1 MGTVDVAGLHGD
13 LISATRRSLQAGI
26 GGVKNAKEFLKLLIE
41 PSHYDEQKRYPWQY
55 FRLVD
60 SSGVVIED
68 ATTNPIKT
76 FREFV
81 ESPPLRG
88 LGESLSDIER
98 LLADDDCAVVKL
110 RALVVGVK
118 GAPEGNQN
126 ARTNSNNVTICS
138 ELFVDPDSPKDKPER
153 GNSRAYTLSRLASQR
168 PDLFARVKKK
178 ELTASAAAI
187 AAGWWKKES
196 PLDVLTRVWRRASP
210 DERQKF
216 LASINS
222 GD

>member
-1 MGTVDVAGLHGD
+1 LV
-13 LISATRRSLQAGI
+13 SATRRSLQAGV

-41 PSHYDEQKRYPWQY
+41 PSQDDELRRYPWQY

-88 LGESLSDIER
+88 LGESLADIER
-98 LLADDDCAVVKL
+98 LLADDDLAVVKL

-118 GAPEGNQN
+118 GGQEGNQN
-126 ARTNSNNVTICS
+126 ASNNETNNNNIIIRS
-138 ELFVDPDSPKDKPER
+138 DIFESPDPPEKKATQ
-153 GNSRAYTLSRLASQR
+153 GTSRAYTLSRLDRER
-168 PDLFARVKKK
+168 PDLF
-178 ELTASAAAI
+178 ELVVQGEMSANAAAI
-187 AAGWWKKES
+187 MAGWRKQATVLESLQRNWKK
-196 PLDVLTRVWRRASP
+196 ASE
-210 DERQKF
+210 DEQRQF
-216 LASINS
+216 LEWLANEQ
-222 GD
+222 